1 VDYVEL
7 RVEQRIA
14 EAIARGEL
22 DPGELKGTPLE
33 DLDRPRKDGWWA
45 DQFVRR
51 ERSRFAAEDAAGERQ
66 RWERRL
72 ARARSMHDVRRRVA
86 EANRWIEEVNQGL
99 LRAHAIQCFDADEEV
114 NRWQQRR

>member
-1 VDYVEL
+1 MDYVEL

-22 DPGELKGTPLE
+22 DPGELKGMPID
-33 DLDRPRKDGWWA
+33 DLDRPRKEGWWA

-72 ARARSMHDVRRRVA
+72 ARTGDEDGLRQRVA
-86 EANRWIEEVNQGL
+86 EANRWIAEVNKGL
-99 LRAHAIQCFDADEEV
+99 LRPHAIERFDVDEEV
-114 NRWQQRR
+114 SRWRAHR